1 MAIAFDE
8 NACFIATTISCE
20 IMPALKG
27 LNAIMAPFY
36 GRVCPS
42 AFMVIHDLLFPIA
55 HAVVPG
61 RKRFFPLPYADQK
74 VRIIQQRFQPFSAF
88 FIERLRWWI
97 QQPMARF

>member
-8 NACFIATTISCE
+8 NTCFIATTISCE

-55 HAVVPG
+55 HG
-61 RKRFFPLPYADQK
+61 L
-74 VRIIQQRFQPFSAF
+74 QRASDCRMVDSVTLLAPT
-88 FIERLRWWI
+88 IK
-97 QQPMARF
+97 P